1 MERKRETRWS
11 RRRIAY
17 SSIRGED
24 KTKKRPTGRRK
35 CDLTGI
41 RRQLVVPSYNA
52 AQFLVID
59 RWNGVNGVIYGF
71 GRRTDAHRRLA
82 NRLNA
87 AVLPGARL
95 ISRAIMNVP
104 REGFGN
110 VSSTRRCGYF
120 GVSSCN
126 DTVYNIVETRSTV
139 LSISLLFVHF
149 HENVVSWDNYLLN
162 YIFYYLLQN
171 WQYQAILKDNLPDIK
186 VSLKLK
192 PSSENIIDICI
203 TLCAGL
209 D

>member
-1 MERKRETRWS
+1 M
-11 RRRIAY
+11 
-17 SSIRGED
+17 
-24 KTKKRPTGRRK
+24 
-35 CDLTGI
+35 
-41 RRQLVVPSYNA
+41 
-52 AQFLVID
+52 
-59 RWNGVNGVIYGF
+59 IYGF

-126 DTVYNIVETRSTV
+126 DTVYNIVETRNTV
-139 LSISLLFVHF
+139 LLISLLFVHF
-149 HENVVSWDNYLLN
+149 HENVSRDNYLLN

-171 WQYQAILKDNLPDIK
+171 WQYEAILKDILSDMK

-192 PSSENIIDICI
+192 PSSENIIEICI
-203 TLCAGL
+203 ILCVGL